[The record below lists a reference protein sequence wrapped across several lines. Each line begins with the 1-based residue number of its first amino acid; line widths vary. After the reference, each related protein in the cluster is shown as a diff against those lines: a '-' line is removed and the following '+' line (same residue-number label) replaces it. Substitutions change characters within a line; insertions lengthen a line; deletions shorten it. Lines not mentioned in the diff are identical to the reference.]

1 MDNGIFNR
9 MRYDGNLKEN
19 NFFNIPPKPCFY
31 YPAFPWRDTEKPLKV
46 LIDDYPEVFN
56 IVSSSYDEQLTLDV
70 ATEVQDIVSEL
81 TPPESFVLNSFYGLN
96 DTPELTMEE
105 IGDVLGVQRERVRQI
120 KSKALKKLSSDEY
133 SSELYS
139 IFDY

>member
-1 MDNGIFNR
+1 
-9 MRYDGNLKEN
+9 
-19 NFFNIPPKPCFY
+19 
-31 YPAFPWRDTEKPLKV
+31 
-46 LIDDYPEVFN
+46 
-56 IVSSSYDEQLTLDV
+56 V